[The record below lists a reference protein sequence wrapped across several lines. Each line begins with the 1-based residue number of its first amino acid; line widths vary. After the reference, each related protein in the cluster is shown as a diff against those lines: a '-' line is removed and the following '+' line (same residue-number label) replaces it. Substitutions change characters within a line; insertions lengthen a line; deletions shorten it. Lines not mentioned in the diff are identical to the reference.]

1 MVKDDSTNGGQQ
13 PSERQRAKWLRRQ
26 REIYDVAARVFH
38 QKGYEQTSMDDIADA
53 VGLLKGSLYHYI
65 NSKEDLLYGIAEA
78 VDRTVA
84 ERMAANEQLKGPAI
98 ERLRAQ
104 FYSHTVTAG
113 LDEDF
118 MTLVQV
124 YYHEFRSLTPE
135 HQREVAALRRA
146 YSNYTRDRMVLAQ
159 AEGSVCPDLDVNVI
173 APAILTMLNGALLSH
188 RIGRPI
194 EWAHVAT
201 NFTNFIIQGLTCPP
215 SHNHRAASVSARAG
229 HVDGRKTTASSPNLA
244 SGRRTRAIRPK

>member
-1 MVKDDSTNGGQQ
+1 MAKGDGTNGGQA
-13 PSERQRAKWLRRQ
+13 PSDRQRAKWLRRQ

-38 QKGYEQTSMDDIADA
+38 EKGYEQTSMDDIADA

-65 NSKEDLLYGIAEA
+65 NSKEDLLYGIAQA

-84 ERMAANEQLKGPAI
+84 DRMAANEQLKDPPI

-104 FYSHTVTAG
+104 FYGHTVTAG

-124 YYHEFRSLTPE
+124 YYREFRSLTPE
-135 HQREVAALRRA
+135 HQREVAALRRS
-146 YSNYTRDRMVLAQ
+146 YSNYTRDRMILAQ
-159 AEGSVCPDLDVNVI
+159 AEGSVCPDLDVDVI
-173 APAILTMLNGALLSH
+173 APAILAMLNGALTSY

-194 EWAHVAT
+194 DWEHVAS
-201 NFTNFIIQGLTCPP
+201 NFTNFIMQGLACPP
-215 SHNHRAASVSARAG
+215 GHNHRAGSVKARAV
-229 HVDGRKTTASSPNLA
+229 HPDGRRPRANNANSSPT
-244 SGRRTRAIRPK
+244 RTRATRPK

>member
-1 MVKDDSTNGGQQ
+1 MAKGDGTNGGQA
-13 PSERQRAKWLRRQ
+13 PSDRQRAKWLRRQ

-65 NSKEDLLYGIAEA
+65 NSKEDLLYGIAQA

-84 ERMAANEQLKGPAI
+84 DRMAANEQLKDPPI

-104 FYSHTVTAG
+104 FYGHTVTAG

-118 MTLVQV
+118 MTRVQV
-124 YYHEFRSLTPE
+124 YYREFRSLTPE
-135 HQREVAALRRA
+135 HQREVAALRRS
-146 YSNYTRDRMVLAQ
+146 YSDYTRDRMILAQ
-159 AEGSVCPDLDVNVI
+159 AEGSVCPDLDVAVI
-173 APAILTMLNGALLSH
+173 APAILAMLNGALLSH

-194 EWAHVAT
+194 DWEHVAS
-201 NFTNFIIQGLTCPP
+201 NFTNFIMQGLACPP
-215 SHNHRAASVSARAG
+215 SHHHRAGSVKARTV
-229 HVDGRKTTASSPNLA
+229 HPD
-244 SGRRTRAIRPK
+244 GRRTRANKTNSSPTRTRAARPK